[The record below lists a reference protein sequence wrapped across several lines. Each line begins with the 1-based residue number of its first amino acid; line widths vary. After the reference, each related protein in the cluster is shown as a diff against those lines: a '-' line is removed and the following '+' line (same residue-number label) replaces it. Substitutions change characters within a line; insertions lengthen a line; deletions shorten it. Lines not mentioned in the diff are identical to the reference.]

1 MPFDDAGVVGREDL
15 EAVRRVAIAA
25 GQAILAIY
33 EDPAR
38 WAVQEKSDASPLTA
52 ADLAAHDVIAEGLR
66 QLAPTIALLSEESA
80 EDELSQRATWPSCW
94 VVDPLDGTRE
104 FLARNGEFSVN
115 IAWVRGGRAVL
126 GVVHGPVTGISYV
139 AAEGL
144 GAWRV
149 AASDA
154 GGVAAEAVWQPVR
167 VAPLPQPGERPL
179 HLTVSRRH
187 GLEQLQVFETALQEV
202 WGMVESVPAGS
213 AFKIC
218 AVAEGL
224 ADAYPRFG
232 PTSEWDTAAAQVVL
246 EQAGGHL
253 VDLHGRP
260 FRYNER
266 DTLLNGHFLAVGSE
280 PARWLSML
288 PVV

>member
-1 MPFDDAGVVGREDL
+1 MPFDDAGMVGREDL

-66 QLAPTIALLSEESA
+66 RLAPTIALLSEESA

-149 AASDA
+149 AA
-154 GGVAAEAVWQPVR
+154 
-167 VAPLPQPGERPL
+167 
-179 HLTVSRRH
+179 
-187 GLEQLQVFETALQEV
+187 
-202 WGMVESVPAGS
+202 
-213 AFKIC
+213 
-218 AVAEGL
+218 
-224 ADAYPRFG
+224 
-232 PTSEWDTAAAQVVL
+232 
-246 EQAGGHL
+246 
-253 VDLHGRP
+253 
-260 FRYNER
+260 
-266 DTLLNGHFLAVGSE
+266 
-280 PARWLSML
+280 
-288 PVV
+288 